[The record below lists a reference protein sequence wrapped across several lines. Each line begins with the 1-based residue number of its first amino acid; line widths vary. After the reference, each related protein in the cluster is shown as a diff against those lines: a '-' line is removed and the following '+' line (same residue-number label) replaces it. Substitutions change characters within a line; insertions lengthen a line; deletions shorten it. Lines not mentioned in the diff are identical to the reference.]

1 MKLLVRSLA
10 LLCSLSTVAA
20 FVAPGRHTSIQRNII
35 NKDISSSIG
44 STELYSHKLVL
55 VRHGES
61 EWNDLNIFTGWADAA
76 LNEKGVAEA
85 KQGGKYLKEAGFTF
99 DVAYTSVLKRA
110 IKTLW
115 LVLEEMDLMYIPI
128 VSSMMCG
135 CTYYCLDDL
144 CCIFLLGCDD
154 LVSNLSFL
162 VSTTITT
169 IKQFRS
175 TLGVSTNAI
184 MEVFKASISK
194 RQLISMARI
203 KF

>member
-1 MKLLVRSLA
+1 MKLVRSLA
-10 LLCSLSTVAA
+10 LLCSLPTVAA

-35 NKDISSSIG
+35 NKDISSTIG

-128 VSSMMCG
+128 VSFMLCG
-135 CTYYCLDDL
+135 CIYHISTVLMMSGVVYFYWVVT
-144 CCIFLLGCDD
+144 I
-154 LVSNLSFL
+154 SFL
-162 VSTTITT
+162 TFPFLYLLLL
-169 IKQFRS
+169 Q
-175 TLGVSTNAI
+175 
-184 MEVFKASISK
+184 
-194 RQLISMARI
+194 Q
-203 KF
+203 